1 MKRVRNIVIG
11 AVSVFALSALPLHL
25 ELGSLGSYDLS
36 SAQAAKGGNG
46 GGGGNG
52 HSGGNG
58 KGGGGGNGNGGKAG
72 GSSHA
77 SKAGGKSASA
87 ADRSRSLFSRERA
100 RSGKVTQ
107 KSKSSSQFAEKRG
120 STSKVKGAKATKP
133 VRTEL
138 AALPETMIAPEP
150 KAFKE
155 KNLHAKLAGLNS
167 LNRNYHAY
175 LNSQSPRFASVAAF
189 VRNSAEFDIANE
201 KLAAAEAE
209 LAAAQ
214 TDFNARLASTGVT
227 PYDGAVGVYD
237 DPTLAELQDRLDHL
251 NSVPVAP
258 EDEIAWAAERDALE
272 SILDSS
278 EADALADA
286 ETSFAEA
293 EAVADEAAI
302 GTDDE
307 ALRAAL
313 LDAANQNRVQQYG
326 DDYLDDEVMD
336 WARDILGVGDD
347 FGKIDEVRES
357 LD

>member
-1 MKRVRNIVIG
+1 M
-11 AVSVFALSALPLHL
+11 
-25 ELGSLGSYDLS
+25 
-36 SAQAAKGGNG
+36 
-46 GGGGNG
+46 
-52 HSGGNG
+52 
-58 KGGGGGNGNGGKAG
+58 
-72 GSSHA
+72 
-77 SKAGGKSASA
+77 
-87 ADRSRSLFSRERA
+87 
-100 RSGKVTQ
+100 
-107 KSKSSSQFAEKRG
+107 
-120 STSKVKGAKATKP
+120 
-133 VRTEL
+133 
-138 AALPETMIAPEP
+138 
-150 KAFKE
+150 
-155 KNLHAKLAGLNS
+155 
-167 LNRNYHAY
+167 
-175 LNSQSPRFASVAAF
+175 
-189 VRNSAEFDIANE
+189 
-201 KLAAAEAE
+201 AAAEAE
-209 LAAAQ
+209 SAAAQ
-214 TDFNARLASTGVT
+214 TDFNARVASTGVT

-336 WARDILGVGDD
+336 GPWISSALAMTSARST
-347 FGKIDEVRES
+347 R
-357 LD
+357 